1 MTTNQVRIKTL
12 QSSTELIKKID
23 SLVKENG
30 IDYIDAVIH
39 YCELNNLEIETVASV
54 IKNSSYLKSNIQIE
68 AENLNFL
75 PKRARLP
82 V

>member
-1 MTTNQVRIKTL
+1 MNRQITIKSI
-12 QSSTELIKKID
+12 QSSTEFIKNID
-23 SLVKENG
+23 ILVKENNLN
-30 IDYIDAVIH
+30 YIDAVIH
-39 YCELNNLEIETVASV
+39 YCEQNNIEVETVASI
-54 IKNSSYLKSNIQIE
+54 IKNSSYMKSNIQIE

>member
-1 MTTNQVRIKTL
+1 MKNQIKIKSL
-12 QSSTELIKKID
+12 QSSTEFIKSIEI
-23 SLVKENG
+23 LVKEG
-30 IDYIDAVIH
+30 GLDYIDAVVH
-39 YCELNNLEIETVASV
+39 YCEQNSIEIETVASI
-54 IKNSSYLKSNIQIE
+54 IKNSSYMKSNIQIE